1 MLYLIKSG
9 EYFKIGF
16 SSSSN
21 LKNRIDAYLTCNPD
35 FELVGIRE
43 GTRSE
48 ESKYHKCLKFLGLQ
62 HPERMEWFREKE
74 GILDILKE
82 QFILDYKAL
91 YPELRVSLKPYEGRL
106 TTKKEINDS
115 IKEIV
120 KNKLNL
126 DNGFYPRAV
135 LKTLLIQVYKDVGLK
150 STPKATDIQLYYN
163 ARPTQRIVN
172 NKSTMGFVIE

>member
-21 LKNRIDAYLTCNPD
+21 LKRRIDAYLTCNPN
-35 FELVGIRE
+35 FELLGIRE
-43 GTRSE
+43 GTRGE

-62 HPERMEWFREKE
+62 HPERMEWFREKGE
-74 GILDILKE
+74 ILSILKE
-82 QFILDYKAL
+82 QFILDYKTL
-91 YPELRVSLKPYEGRL
+91 YPELKVSLKPYEGRL

-115 IKEIV
+115 IKEIIR
-120 KNKLNL
+120 NKLNL
-126 DNGFYPRAV
+126 TNGFYPRATLKV
-135 LKTLLIQVYKDVGLK
+135 LLSQIYKDVGLK

-172 NKSTMGFVIE
+172 NKSTMGFAIE

>member
-1 MLYLIKSG
+1 
-9 EYFKIGF
+9 
-16 SSSSN
+16 
-21 LKNRIDAYLTCNPD
+21 
-35 FELVGIRE
+35 
-43 GTRSE
+43 
-48 ESKYHKCLKFLGLQ
+48 
-62 HPERMEWFREKE
+62 MEWFKEKE

-82 QFILDYKAL
+82 QFILDYKTL

-115 IKEIV
+115 IKETI

>member
-1 MLYLIKSG
+1 MWTL
-9 EYFKIGF
+9 FF
-16 SSSSN
+16 SF

-62 HPERMEWFREKE
+62 HPERMEWFKEKE
-74 GILDILKE
+74 GIKE
-82 QFILDYKAL
+82 QFILDYKTL

-115 IKEIV
+115 IKETI

-150 STPKATDIQLYYN
+150 STPNYTIMQDQL
-163 ARPTQRIVN
+163 
-172 NKSTMGFVIE
+172 KG